1 MKRYLFIM
9 RRPPHQGYR
18 LAETLDLI
26 LTTAAFDQPVGVL
39 FCDGGVLQLAPNQQA
54 EPADLR
60 DTAAIYAAF
69 SVYGIDKLYVEQES
83 LSQNGLTA
91 GALIL
96 PVHPVRRRDIN
107 SLIASH
113 DIVVPD

>member
-26 LTTAAFDQPVGVL
+26 LTTAAFDQQVGVL
-39 FCDGGVLQLAPNQQA
+39 FCDDGVLQLAPNQQA
-54 EPADLR
+54 EPANLR
-60 DTAAIYAAF
+60 DTAATYSAF
-69 SVYGIDKLYVEQES
+69 SVYGIDKLYAEQES
-83 LSQNGLTA
+83 LDAKGFAPS
-91 GALIL
+91 ALIL
-96 PVHPVRRRDIN
+96 PVNLVRRRDLN
-107 SLIASH
+107 RLIAGH